1 MQKVNTQ
8 KTPLIAMNASEA
20 VAKSVIQSNVNF
32 ISAYPIT
39 PQTIIVERISDL
51 IAGGAKATYVNVE
64 SEHSALSACV
74 GASLAGARAFT
85 ATSSQGLALMHEVL
99 YLTAGLRCP
108 MVMAVA
114 NRALSAPLNIHGDHS
129 DMMGSRDSGWIQYYV
144 ENVQESYDWIM
155 QGYRVAEDER
165 VLTPVTINM
174 DGYVITHS
182 VEPMSLIDQA
192 TIDQFLPNRTTKLKI
207 DTLNPMTFGPVAL
220 PDYYT
225 EFKRQQEE
233 GMRNT
238 PKVFEQVTDEFAQ
251 LTGRRYH
258 QLVPFELDGAKVV
271 VVSLG
276 SASGTVRWVTR
287 SLRKKGLPVGAL
299 RVGLFRPFPH
309 DEFATL
315 VANVDVV
322 VVLER
327 ALSLGSHCGPLASE
341 VVCSLYNRPTQP
353 RVLDV
358 VAGLGGRDLAP
369 DTIEQLF
376 HAGLEAASNTSG
388 LEMQFMGVRE

>member
-1 MQKVNTQ
+1 MLKTQ
-8 KTPLIAMNASEA
+8 LVPMNASEA
-20 VAKSVIQSNVNF
+20 VAKSVIQSNVDF

-51 IAGGAKATYVNVE
+51 IAEGAKATYVNVE

-99 YLTAGLRCP
+99 YLAAGLRSP
-108 MVMAVA
+108 IVMAVP
-114 NRALSAPLNIHGDHS
+114 NRALSAPINIHGDHS

-144 ENVQESYDWIM
+144 ENAQEAYDWVM
-155 QGYRVAEDER
+155 QGYKIAEDER
-165 VLTPVTINM
+165 VLTPLAVNM

-182 VEPMSLIDQA
+182 VEPMALIDQA
-192 TIDQFLPNRTTKLKI
+192 TVDGFLPARTAKMKI
-207 DTLNPMTFGPVAL
+207 DPAKPLTYGPLAL
-220 PDYYT
+220 PDYYS

-233 GMRNT
+233 GMRNV
-238 PKVFEQVTDEFAQ
+238 PRVFDEVTNDFGQ
-251 LTGRRYH
+251 LTGRHYH
-258 QLVPFELDGAKVV
+258 QLVPFEVEGAKAV

-276 SASGTVRWVTR
+276 SASGTVRWVAR
-287 SLRKKGLPVGAL
+287 SLRKKGLPIGAL

-309 DEFATL
+309 DQFAKL
-315 VANVDVV
+315 VENVDVI

-327 ALSLGSHCGPLASE
+327 AMSLGSNCGPLASE
-341 VVCSLYNRPTQP
+341 IVCSLYNRPTQP

-376 HAGLEAASNTSG
+376 RAGLEAASQPTG

>member
-1 MQKVNTQ
+1 
-8 KTPLIAMNASEA
+8 MNASEA
-20 VAKSVIQSNVNF
+20 VAKSVIQSNIDFV
-32 ISAYPIT
+32 SAYSIT
-39 PQTIIVERISDL
+39 LQPIIVERISDL
-51 IAGGAKATYVNVE
+51 IADGAKATYVNVE

-99 YLTAGLRCP
+99 YLVAGLRCP
-108 MVMAVA
+108 IVMAVA

-144 ENVQESYDWIM
+144 ENAQEAYDWVM
-155 QGYRVAEDER
+155 QGYRIAEDAT
-165 VLTPVTINM
+165 VLTPLTVNM

-182 VEPMSLIDQA
+182 VEPMALIDQP
-192 TIDQFLPNRTTKLKI
+192 TVDKFLPRRTAQMKI
-207 DTLNPMTFGPVAL
+207 DPAKPLTYGPVAL
-220 PDYYT
+220 PDYYS

-233 GMRNT
+233 GMRNV
-238 PKVFEQVTDEFAQ
+238 PRVFDEVTKDFAQ
-251 LTGRRYH
+251 LTGRQYH
-258 QLVPFELDGAKVV
+258 QLIPFEVEGAKVV

-276 SASGTVRWVTR
+276 SASGTVRWVAR
-287 SLRKKGLPVGAL
+287 NLRKKGLPVGAL

-309 DEFATL
+309 VEFARL
-315 VANVDVV
+315 VENVDVI

-327 ALSLGSHCGPLASE
+327 AMSLGSQCGPLGSE
-341 VVCSLYNRPTQP
+341 IVCSLYNRTTQP
-353 RVLDV
+353 KVLDV

-376 HAGLEAASNTSG
+376 RAGLDAASNPTG

>member
-1 MQKVNTQ
+1 MQKLQ
-8 KTPLIAMNASEA
+8 LTPMNASEA
-20 VAKSVIQSNVNF
+20 VAKSVIQSNVDF

-51 IAGGAKATYVNVE
+51 IAAGAKATYVNVE

-85 ATSSQGLALMHEVL
+85 ASSSQGLALMHEVL

-108 MVMAVA
+108 IVMAVA

-129 DMMGSRDSGWIQYYV
+129 DMMGSRDAGWIQYYV
-144 ENVQESYDWIM
+144 ENVQESYDWVM
-155 QGYRVAEDER
+155 QGYRIAEDER

-182 VEPMSLIDQA
+182 VEPLSLIDQP
-192 TIDQFLPNRTTKLKI
+192 TIDQFLPPRTTRMKI
-207 DTLNPMTFGPVAL
+207 DPLNPMTFGPVAL
-220 PDYYT
+220 PDYYS

-233 GMRNT
+233 GMRNA
-238 PKVFEQVTDEFAQ
+238 PQVFNEVTRDFAE
-251 LTGRRYH
+251 LTGRHYH
-258 QLVPFELDGAKVV
+258 QLVPYELDGAKVA

-276 SASGTVRWVTR
+276 SASGTVRWVVKG
-287 SLRKKGLPVGAL
+287 LRKKDYPVGAL
-299 RVGLFRPFPH
+299 RVGLYRPFPR
-309 DEFATL
+309 DEFARL
-315 VANVDVV
+315 VSDVDVL

-327 ALSLGSHCGPLASE
+327 AMSLGSSCGPLASE

-353 RVLDV
+353 RILDV
-358 VAGLGGRDLAP
+358 VGGLGGRDLAP
-369 DTIEQLF
+369 DTVEQLF
-376 HAGLEAASNTSG
+376 HDGLNTVDNPSK
-388 LEMQFMGVRE
+388 LQMQFLGVRE